1 MKDALLE
8 KGMVKANLLF
18 APSINYEYNVYDNFT
33 LKAEAGITPTYFDIF
48 GNNKIAIFQKY
59 EVQGKYYYNLKKR
72 ILKGKSVTGN
82 SGNFVAAV
90 YNYQNKE
97 ALFSEVSRFTDFS
110 TLGGVWGFQRSYNSG
125 LSLLFEIGFGYDF
138 AYRSNGRD
146 TNGRPFP
153 LIGFELG
160 WVIFKHN

>member
-1 MKDALLE
+1 MIFLE
-8 KGMVKANLLF
+8 IKRLPFFK
-18 APSINYEYNVYDNFT
+18 
-33 LKAEAGITPTYFDIF
+33 
-48 GNNKIAIFQKY
+48 KY

-72 ILKGKSVTGN
+72 VSKGKSVSGN

-97 ALFSEVSRFTDFS
+97 DLFSEVSRSTDFS